1 MARDAVT
8 DDILNNDL
16 AYPVGK
22 ALRYIPCNL
31 LISGSQKVLLSA
43 V

>member
-31 LISGSQKVLLSA
+31 LISGSQ
-43 V
+43 